1 MFSIRQIRSAN
12 APGPRRLP
20 AALAVVAL
28 LSAFAL
34 PVPAAAQPGPA
45 MFDGAPLA
53 AVFQWLEG
61 LLDGFAPAS
70 EAPDG
75 PKAMALPEGCGVDPD
90 GSLCPAPLAQPEAT
104 RFESSPGRE
113 VRATP

>member
-1 MFSIRQIRSAN
+1 MFPIRQIRSAN

-34 PVPAAAQPGPA
+34 PVPAAAQPAPA
-45 MFDGAPLA
+45 MFDGGPLA

-61 LLDGFAPAS
+61 LLDGFGQAA
-70 EAPDG
+70 DG
-75 PKAMALPEGCGVDPD
+75 PEEPEALALPEGCGIDPN
-90 GSLCPAPLAQPEAT
+90 GASCSEPLIQREAP
-104 RFESSPGRE
+104 RFEASPGRE